1 MMRAQAAHQVRRY
14 PGVRRIIVLLLACVA
29 FAPSAPAV
37 AIPAPGAPDCR
48 IFPAS
53 NVWHSDISQ
62 LPVHPRSAAWLA
74 SMDASTTD
82 LHPNFGPSFGKPQP
96 YGIPY
101 DVVGSGH
108 ARVPVS
114 FDYDDESDAG
124 PYPVGDDT
132 TIEMGSDR
140 HALIID
146 RDACKLYELYALRR
160 VDGQWRAGS
169 GAIFDL
175 TSNRLRP
182 RTWTSADAAGLPIFV
197 GLLRRDEVA
206 AGRIDHAIRF
216 TASRTSR
223 RFLWPARHQAGATD
237 DPNVPP
243 MGARFRLRAS
253 FDISGFRAD
262 TRVVLRAMKRYGL
275 ILADNG
281 SDWYFGGTSE
291 DGWNNDMLDELKTI
305 PASRFVAVDVS
316 SLRIDPDSARARQPN

>member
-1 MMRAQAAHQVRRY
+1 MRLVPLVCAVLSVGALPAA
-14 PGVRRIIVLLLACVA
+14 
-29 FAPSAPAV
+29 AV
-37 AIPAPGAPDCR
+37 PPGAPDCR
-48 IFPAS
+48 IFPS
-53 NVWHSDISQ
+53 NNIWHADISQ
-62 LPVHPRSAAWLA
+62 LPVHPRSTAWLA

-82 LHPNFGPSFGKPQP
+82 LHPDFGPSFGEPRP

-101 DVVGSGH
+101 DVVGSDH
-108 ARVPVS
+108 ARRNVT
-114 FDYDDESDAG
+114 FDYADESDDG
-124 PYPVGDDT
+124 PYPIGDDT

-140 HALIID
+140 HALVVD
-146 RDACKLYELYALRR
+146 RDACILYELFNLRR
-160 VDGQWRAGS
+160 VNGTWRAGS

-175 TSNRLRP
+175 DSNRLRP
-182 RTWTSADAAGLPIFV
+182 RTWTSADAAGLPILP
-197 GLLRRDEVA
+197 GLIRRDEVA

-253 FDISGFRAD
+253 YDISGFRAD

-281 SDWYFGGTSE
+281 SDWYFGGVSQS
-291 DGWNNDMLDELKTI
+291 GWNNDMLDELKTV
-305 PASRFVAVDVS
+305 PASRFVAVDAS
-316 SLRIDPDSARARQPN
+316 SLRIDTDSGRARQP